1 MYGPITYTGV
11 DVVGMGRAVE
21 EVLFIIFV
29 IVASFYI
36 NVLLVS
42 SKNGAICAGNP
53 SLLVVFLRGG
63 GGIDNTGSRVLENL
77 G

>member
-21 EVLFIIFV
+21 EVLFVIFV

-36 NVLLVS
+36 NVPLVS
-42 SKNGAICAGNP
+42 SNNGAICAGNP

-63 GGIDNTGSRVLENL
+63 GNT
-77 G
+77 